1 VSAVGPA
8 VDGVRYTADIDVGGT
23 FTDGFFTDGT
33 TAHRAKVLTTP
44 HDLTECF
51 LGCLT
56 RGAAAF
62 DHPLPAFLGR
72 TQVVRLSTTLGTNT
86 LLQRRGPKVGLL
98 VTAGSE
104 RSLYGADGAS
114 TATFLDPELVRGID
128 EEVDDAGRSIRPP
141 SSEDVLRAV
150 RELVALGARM
160 IAVSLRNGWRSAEH
174 ERRVRTLVQERYPVH
189 YLRSV
194 PLQLASEV
202 TSSDD
207 DEARTNTVLLN
218 AYLHGDLARGL
229 YRAEDLARAQG
240 MRRPLLIVHAAGGS
254 ARVAKTVAVQTLS
267 SGPAV
272 AVHGAAVT
280 ARQMGLTHVVT
291 ADMGGT
297 SLDVAVLDGREPAVV
312 ATPVVAGVRIA
323 VPVIST
329 ESIGAGGGSIARLV
343 DGRLEV
349 GPESAGSA
357 PGPVCYGKGG
367 QRPTVTDANLLLG
380 LLDPERFLGGRMRL
394 DADRART
401 VIDRR
406 LARELGVD
414 AQTAAALVRERVTTS
429 MAAEVR
435 ARVEATG
442 VDAGEFTMFA
452 FGGGGPLHACDIA
465 EHVGIRRVVGF
476 PHGSVFSAFGSS
488 TVDVWHRYSSS
499 VFRSLDDPSTGGLV
513 VQAVADLQRQGA
525 LDMRGEGFP
534 AADVTSAL
542 SLVLEHGEERIDVPL
557 DAADA
562 AGACVRAAEAHPG
575 LRLRDVVLDLRAPMP
590 AWTPNEMEVHRAA
603 ARPHE
608 RRDIR
613 WSVAGPPLPTP
624 ILRLEEM
631 AAGDVIEGPAV
642 VETDDTSYAVN
653 PGWAA
658 TRSGVGNIEI
668 ERADVPQADVP
679 GTQP

>member
-1 VSAVGPA
+1 VSGVTAVVA
-8 VDGVRYTADIDVGGT
+8 HGVRYTADIDVGGT

-62 DHPLPAFLGR
+62 DNPLPAFLGR

-86 LLQRRGPKVGLL
+86 LLQQRGPKVGLL
-98 VTAGSE
+98 VTAGAE
-104 RSLYGADGAS
+104 RSLYGGDGAGVPS
-114 TATFLDPELVRGID
+114 FLDPEMVRGID
-128 EEVDDAGRSIRPP
+128 EEVDGAGRSVRQP
-141 SSEDVLRAV
+141 SSGDVLRAV
-150 RELVALGARM
+150 RELLAQGARM
-160 IAVSLRNGWRSAEH
+160 IAVSLRNGWRSPAH
-174 ERRVRTLVQERYPVH
+174 ERRVRELVQARYPVH
-189 YLRSV
+189 YLRSI

-207 DEARTNTVLLN
+207 DHARANTVLLN
-218 AYLHGDLARGL
+218 AYLHSDLARGL

-312 ATPVVAGVRIA
+312 AMPVVAGMRIA

-329 ESIGAGGGSIARLV
+329 ESIGAGGGSIAKLV
-343 DGRLEV
+343 DGRLHV

-380 LLDPERFLGGRMRL
+380 LLDAERFLGGRMRL
-394 DADRART
+394 DGDRAHT
-401 VIDRR
+401 IVDRR

-414 AQTAAALVRERVTTS
+414 VQAAAAMVRERVNTS

-442 VDAGEFTMFA
+442 VDAAEFTLFA

-465 EHVGIRRVVGF
+465 EQVGIRRVVGF

-499 VFRSLDDPSTGGLV
+499 AFRPLDDSSTAGLIAE
-513 VQAVADLQRQGA
+513 AVTALRHQGE

-534 AADVTSAL
+534 PADVTTSL
-542 SLVLEHGEERIDVPL
+542 SLILERGEERMEVPL
-557 DAADA
+557 DGDVADA
-562 AGACVRAAEAHPG
+562 CARAAQAHPG
-575 LRLRDVVLDLRAPMP
+575 SRLRDVVLDLRAPMP
-590 AWTPNEMEVHRAA
+590 TWTPVEAPSSRAP
-603 ARPHE
+603 AREHA
-608 RRDIR
+608 RREIR
-613 WSVAGPPLPTP
+613 WSVAGPPLTTP

-631 AAGDVIEGPAV
+631 APGAFVEGPAV
-642 VETDDTSYAVN
+642 VETEDTSYAVN
-653 PGWAA
+653 PGWTA
-658 TRSGVGNIEI
+658 TCSSTGNIVI
-668 ERADVPQADVP
+668 ERADVP